1 MYNIKLNLGPDLNEG
16 LRVRILDLPHRSMSH
31 NSKYR
36 SLVGK
41 EGTIVR
47 VSGTKVGV
55 EVEGVSN
62 EASSYG
68 CFWFDFENLEE
79 INNKEDNKM
88 DKREIKLEGYNK
100 VAMVSVDGS
109 DRTYAYALYDDS
121 IKVSDYV
128 LVTGVA
134 EGKLCFVQEI
144 KDVDDFKDGI
154 YVNQEVMCKVDLS
167 DYMDRVDRRNRKEK
181 LKKEMLERR
190 KLIEAS
196 RLDEMYASIDKDYA
210 KMLDELKSIG

>member
-1 MYNIKLNLGPDLNEG
+1 MYNIRLSLGPDPNEG
-16 LRVRILDLPHRSMSH
+16 QRVRILDLPHRSVSH
-31 NSKYR
+31 NSQYR

-41 EGTIVR
+41 EGTVVR

-55 EVEGVSN
+55 EVEGINN

-68 CFWFDFENLEE
+68 CFWFNPENLEE

-88 DKREIKLEGYNK
+88 DKKEIKLEGYNK

-109 DRTYAYALYDDS
+109 DNTYIYALYDDN

-134 EGKLCFVQEI
+134 KGKLCFVQEI
-144 KDVDDFKDGI
+144 KDVADYEGGI
-154 YVNQEVMCKVDLS
+154 YVSQEVMCKVDLS

-190 KLIEAS
+190 KIIEAS
-196 RLDEMYASIDKDYA
+196 RLDDMYAKEDATYA
-210 KMLDELKSIG
+210 AMLKELREL